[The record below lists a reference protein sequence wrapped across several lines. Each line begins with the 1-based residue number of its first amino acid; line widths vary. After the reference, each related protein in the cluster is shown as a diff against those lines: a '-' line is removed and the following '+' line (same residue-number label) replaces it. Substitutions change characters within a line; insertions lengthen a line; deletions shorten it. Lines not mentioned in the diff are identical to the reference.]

1 MAVRRRSIE
10 LDEALLQRARDVD
23 GISEKSDT
31 EVVEDA
37 LAVYLGMRALD
48 EAQVLGDLDE
58 DEANRIAVEEVRAVR
73 RARDAAA

>member
-1 MAVRRRSIE
+1 MATRRKPIE
-10 LDEALLQRARDVD
+10 IDEELIARARNAD
-23 GISEKSDT
+23 GALEKSDT

-48 EAQVLGDLDE
+48 EAQGLGGLDE
-58 DEANRIAVEEVRAVR
+58 DEANRIAVDEVRAVR

>member
-1 MAVRRRSIE
+1 MATRRKPIE
-10 LDEALLQRARDVD
+10 LDEELLKRARDAD
-23 GISEKSDT
+23 GARDKSDT

-48 EAQVLGDLDE
+48 DAQGLGGLDE